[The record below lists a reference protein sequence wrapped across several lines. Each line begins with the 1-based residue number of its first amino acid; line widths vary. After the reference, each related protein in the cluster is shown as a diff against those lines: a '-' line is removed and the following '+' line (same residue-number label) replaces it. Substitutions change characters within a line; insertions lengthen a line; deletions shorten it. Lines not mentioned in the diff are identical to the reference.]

1 MSNLLFGD
9 ILVSAI
15 QLVDNNTSHSL
26 KPIIPLTAAV
36 VSSSRQLFSSLTP
49 RILNQSFVD
58 QQTLQVFELA
68 DTIPFASSLFFRFRH
83 TEYVNLNMPR
93 GAATAIPWS
102 TPVEELLIRVLN
114 RIDYLKKVTFQ
125 QTHLTNE
132 FVKQHFVERPDRLK
146 TLQSLVLW
154 NADPRMS
161 NFNFTALTFKNFFVL
176 DVSLSVDLRICLL
189 NQLQLILSDFY
200 AVPSFREKAR
210 ECSLVETLAA
220 RLSRQGEPQRLRI
233 HYVKTLRALC
243 VGDVELSFDTVMTFI
258 PALLDMLHGDDD
270 DLRREICEFLFDSV
284 NEKPAVLEMIL
295 ANNVSI
301 LKDVFG
307 VFEFENTKA
316 FFPALRFLG
325 NFSTLSDEAC
335 NQLVS
340 LGILPILEKALV
352 MPEPPVQ
359 AAHREKRQKY
369 YDYFEKYV
377 PQKEDFFK
385 FREMAE
391 KELGVVDRYLV
402 PASEEFSAYIHAV
415 AVSDAYSEKAAIRKE
430 ACWMLSNIVVSE
442 KREVVKKENLCRMV
456 VRNAFDSSQL
466 AVQNEALVVLAN
478 LFLYYKGFIL
488 DTQQEIIEQL
498 LNLEDAVCAC
508 FAFMDQIVA
517 TKDHTALV
525 KSVTKTLLTAF
536 FDCTA
541 VNVRG
546 DGLLEGDD
554 VCARFL
560 RQVLYGSFDSM
571 LILERLRDSELGFG
585 KNKFLREFLAAL
597 EKCTK
602 YCVECQDWKAKYE
615 QAEEEKK
622 ELEAEIERL
631 KKQLS
636 EK

>member
-1 MSNLLFGD
+1 
-9 ILVSAI
+9 
-15 QLVDNNTSHSL
+15 
-26 KPIIPLTAAV
+26 
-36 VSSSRQLFSSLTP
+36 
-49 RILNQSFVD
+49 
-58 QQTLQVFELA
+58 
-68 DTIPFASSLFFRFRH
+68 
-83 TEYVNLNMPR
+83 
-93 GAATAIPWS
+93 
-102 TPVEELLIRVLN
+102 
-114 RIDYLKKVTFQ
+114 
-125 QTHLTNE
+125 
-132 FVKQHFVERPDRLK
+132 
-146 TLQSLVLW
+146 
-154 NADPRMS
+154 
-161 NFNFTALTFKNFFVL
+161 
-176 DVSLSVDLRICLL
+176 
-189 NQLQLILSDFY
+189 
-200 AVPSFREKAR
+200 
-210 ECSLVETLAA
+210 
-220 RLSRQGEPQRLRI
+220 
-233 HYVKTLRALC
+233 
-243 VGDVELSFDTVMTFI
+243 
-258 PALLDMLHGDDD
+258 
-270 DLRREICEFLFDSV
+270 
-284 NEKPAVLEMIL
+284 
-295 ANNVSI
+295 
-301 LKDVFG
+301 
-307 VFEFENTKA
+307 
-316 FFPALRFLG
+316 
-325 NFSTLSDEAC
+325 
-335 NQLVS
+335 
-340 LGILPILEKALV
+340 V